1 MGKDRIKILIALV
14 ACLLVFTL
22 AFFFVSEG
30 TKKENGVTAGSVVI
44 SEILSGNTLYPDD
57 NGAYLDFIEIHNP
70 NTYQVNLSGYKL
82 SDKETAVGYTFSGDA
97 VIPAGGYTVVFCN
110 KEDRSGAYAGFG
122 ISAKGDEAV
131 YLYNSA
137 NVLIDRVQV
146 SVTEKNVPL
155 IRGADGNWTEGS
167 FATPGYPNTQ
177 EGFQQ
182 WLASKGE
189 GDCTVRINE
198 VQTSNR
204 SSVLGGNGQFCD
216 WIELYNYGSEP
227 QTLTGFYLSNEE
239 GNPLKWA
246 LPELVLQPGAYQVIA
261 CAGDS
266 AEADEA
272 PFGLSKSGCTVTLS
286 GLYGNELSKVVCPA
300 MAADVAYQ
308 CVENGEFLLSKEV
321 SPGYPNTQEGAKRY
335 RDTCTVRG
343 CLAINEVMPSNSR
356 YMLQND
362 GNYYDW
368 VELKNVSD
376 RPINLAD
383 YALSDQEDNLHLFP
397 LPERT
402 LQPGE
407 KIVVICS
414 GNTALTGNYIHA
426 PFGLNYQQC
435 WVYVT
440 HLEEGLSDGYRVEN
454 VPSGG
459 SMGRK
464 DGETELYYFKT
475 PTPKEENKGGQAQ
488 IADTPFV
495 ETPAGVYNNV
505 QGVEVVLSGEGQIRY
520 TLDGSVPTVNSPL
533 YTTPLYL
540 TSTTTVRA
548 ISFAEGKLPSKTLT
562 AGYIINE
569 QHEFPV
575 LSISAD
581 PNSIFGGGGIYTNYN
596 SEAEVPCNV
605 SFYEDGNGFS
615 IDCGIK
621 MHGHTGLMNPKKS
634 FKINF
639 RSRYG
644 EKYLTYPVYGEDAP
658 QVYDSLC
665 IRAGQDYLFAFFR
678 EELFVSLCQDMTDEV
693 LTQRSR
699 YCVVY
704 INGQYFGIYNLKEAF
719 TELYYA
725 HNRDVS
731 EESVEILQAPV
742 YPNTEV
748 YGLMAYMRTHDLSVQ
763 EHYEYVSSKL
773 DIESIIDWM
782 IIEAY
787 CTNGDVQQNL
797 RYFRS
802 SENGYRYEPALYDLD
817 WAFYYHNPF
826 GTLLDPNTEWQHVR
840 LLRPLFENAEFR
852 EQFFSRLSYHLE
864 HTLSTENVLKRID
877 ELETTLLNEMYREKS
892 RWGGTVGIWKARV
905 QELRSFI
912 TNHNHPAQMVY
923 RLQRYVWLSSEE
935 TQKYFGRWVQ

>member
-14 ACLLVFTL
+14 ACLLVFAL
-22 AFFFVSEG
+22 ALVFVPQGSK
-30 TKKENGVTAGSVVI
+30 TENGVTAGSVVI
-44 SEILSGNTLYPDD
+44 SEILSGNTMYPDE

-70 NTYQVNLSGYKL
+70 NSYQVNLSGYKL
-82 SDKETAVGYTFSGDA
+82 SDKETSVGYTFAGDA
-97 VIPAGGYTVVFCN
+97 VIPAGGYVTVYCS
-110 KEDRSGAYAGFG
+110 KEDPSGTYADFG
-122 ISAKGDEAV
+122 ISSKGDESV

-137 NVLIDRVQV
+137 NVLIDRVAV
-146 SVTEKNVPL
+146 PASEKNVPL
-155 IRGADGNWTEGS
+155 IREADGSFSSGS
-167 FATPGYPNTQ
+167 FATPGYPNTG

-182 WLASKGE
+182 WLISRGE

-204 SSVLGGNGQFCD
+204 SSVLSANGQFCD
-216 WIELYNYGSEP
+216 WIELFNYGSAP
-227 QTLTGFYLSNEE
+227 QTLTGFYLSDEE
-239 GNPLKWA
+239 TDPLKWA
-246 LPELVLQPGAYQVIA
+246 LPELTLQPGAYQVIA
-261 CAGDS
+261 CVGDGAGP
-266 AEADEA
+266 DEA
-272 PFGLSKSGCTVTLS
+272 PFSLSKNGCTVTLS
-286 GLYGNELSKVVCPA
+286 GVYGNTLSMVVCPA
-300 MAADVAYQ
+300 MVADESYQ
-308 CVENGEFLLSKEV
+308 YVENEEFLVSKEV
-321 SPGYPNTQEGAKRY
+321 TPGYPNTQEGAKQY

-343 CLAINEVMPSNSR
+343 DLAINEVMPSNSR
-356 YMLQND
+356 YMLQSD

-368 VELKNVSD
+368 VELKNISD
-376 RPINLAD
+376 RAINLAD
-383 YALSDQEDNLHLFP
+383 YALSDQEDNLRLFP
-397 LPERT
+397 LPEKT

-407 KIVVICS
+407 KIVIICS

-440 HLEEGLSDGYRVEN
+440 HLEKGLSDGYRVEN
-454 VPSGG
+454 VPPGG

-464 DGETELYYFKT
+464 DGENALFYFTT
-475 PTPKEENKGGQAQ
+475 PSPKEENTGGQAQ

-495 ETPAGVYNNV
+495 ETPAGVYNDV
-505 QGVEVVLSGEGQIRY
+505 QGVEVILSGEGPIRY
-520 TLDGSVPTVNSPL
+520 TLDGSVPTAQSAL
-533 YTTPLYL
+533 YTAPIYL
-540 TSTTTVRA
+540 TSTATVRA
-548 ISFAEGKLPSKTLT
+548 VSFADGKLPSRVMT

-581 PNSIFGGGGIYTNYN
+581 PNSLFGGSGIYTNYN

-605 SFYEDGNGFS
+605 SFFEDGDGFS

-644 EKYLTYPVYGEDAP
+644 EKYLTYPVYGDDAP
-658 QVYDSLC
+658 QVFDSLC

-699 YCVVY
+699 HCVVY
-704 INGQYFGIYNLKEAF
+704 INGKYFGIYNLKEAF

-725 HNRDVS
+725 QNRDVS

-763 EHYEYVSSKL
+763 EHYDYVCSKL

-826 GTLLDPNTEWQHVR
+826 GTLLDPDTEWQHVR
-840 LLRPLFENAEFR
+840 LLRPLFENATFR

-864 HTLSTENVLKRID
+864 NTLSTENVLRRID
-877 ELETTLLNEMYREKS
+877 ELEATLLNEMYREKS
-892 RWGGTVGIWKARV
+892 RWGGTVGIWKSRV
-905 QELRSFI
+905 QDLRSFI

-935 TQKYFGRWVQ
+935 TQKYFGRWVG

>member
-1 MGKDRIKILIALV
+1 M
-14 ACLLVFTL
+14 
-22 AFFFVSEG
+22 
-30 TKKENGVTAGSVVI
+30 
-44 SEILSGNTLYPDD
+44 
-57 NGAYLDFIEIHNP
+57 
-70 NTYQVNLSGYKL
+70 Q
-82 SDKETAVGYTFSGDA
+82 
-97 VIPAGGYTVVFCN
+97 
-110 KEDRSGAYAGFG
+110 
-122 ISAKGDEAV
+122 
-131 YLYNSA
+131 
-137 NVLIDRVQV
+137 
-146 SVTEKNVPL
+146 
-155 IRGADGNWTEGS
+155 
-167 FATPGYPNTQ
+167 
-177 EGFQQ
+177 
-182 WLASKGE
+182 
-189 GDCTVRINE
+189 
-198 VQTSNR
+198 
-204 SSVLGGNGQFCD
+204 
-216 WIELYNYGSEP
+216 
-227 QTLTGFYLSNEE
+227 
-239 GNPLKWA
+239 
-246 LPELVLQPGAYQVIA
+246 
-261 CAGDS
+261 
-266 AEADEA
+266 
-272 PFGLSKSGCTVTLS
+272 
-286 GLYGNELSKVVCPA
+286 
-300 MAADVAYQ
+300 
-308 CVENGEFLLSKEV
+308 
-321 SPGYPNTQEGAKRY
+321 Y

-343 CLAINEVMPSNSR
+343 DLAINEVMPSNSR
-356 YMLQND
+356 YMLQSD

-368 VELKNVSD
+368 VELKNISD
-376 RPINLAD
+376 RAVHLAD
-383 YALSDQEDNLHLFP
+383 YALSDQEDNLRLFP
-397 LPERT
+397 LPEKT

-407 KIVVICS
+407 KIVIICS

-440 HLEEGLSDGYRVEN
+440 HLEKGLSDGYRVEN
-454 VPSGG
+454 VPPGG

-464 DGETELYYFKT
+464 DSENTLFYFTT
-475 PTPKEENKGGQAQ
+475 PSPKEENTGGQAQ

-495 ETPAGVYNNV
+495 ETPAGVYNDV
-505 QGVEVVLSGEGQIRY
+505 QGVEVILSGEGPIRY
-520 TLDGSVPTVNSPL
+520 TLDGSVPTAQSAL
-533 YTTPLYL
+533 YTAPIYL
-540 TSTTTVRA
+540 TSTATVRA
-548 ISFAEGKLPSKTLT
+548 VSFADGKLPSRVMT

-581 PNSIFGGGGIYTNYN
+581 PNSLFGGSGIYTNYN

-605 SFYEDGNGFS
+605 SFFEDGDGFS

-644 EKYLTYPVYGEDAP
+644 EKYLTYPVYGDDAP
-658 QVYDSLC
+658 QVFDSLC

-699 YCVVY
+699 HCVVY
-704 INGQYFGIYNLKEAF
+704 INGKYFGIYNLKEAF

-725 HNRDVS
+725 QNRNVS

-763 EHYEYVSSKL
+763 EHYDYVCSKL

-826 GTLLDPNTEWQHVR
+826 GTLLDPDTEWQHVR
-840 LLRPLFENAEFR
+840 LLRPLFENATFR

-864 HTLSTENVLKRID
+864 NTLSTENVLRRID
-877 ELETTLLNEMYREKS
+877 ELEATLLNEMYREKS
-892 RWGGTVGIWKARV
+892 RWGGTVGIWKSRV
-905 QELRSFI
+905 QDLRSFI

-935 TQKYFGRWVQ
+935 TQKYFGRWVG